1 MSELGNYKSEGT
13 SIACEDKELSPT
25 EGHLNDPYVLQL
37 IEALSRQQ
45 DEIEDFGADFAPLPE
60 AESYY
65 PTRLEYFA
73 GKALQGLVVGRSEK
87 DLINVSRQA
96 TYAVAL
102 ARALENAID
111 SKTS

>member
-1 MSELGNYKSEGT
+1 MKEYKSEGT
-13 SIACEDKELSPT
+13 NIACEDEYEKP
-25 EGHLNDPYVLQL
+25 
-37 IEALSRQQ
+37 
-45 DEIEDFGADFAPLPE
+45 EDFGADFKPLPV

-111 SKTS
+111 PTED